1 MRDEEDHGT
10 DHGTDEDGTDHDE
23 EGGHHDEEEEGHHG
37 VHDEEEGGHHDE
49 EGGHHEEEGGHHDE
63 EGGHHD
69 EEGGHHD
76 EEEGGH
82 HDEEGGHHDEEE
94 EGGHHDEEGGH
105 HDEEEGHHHEE
116 GGHHGEEEG
125 HNHGGGHAHGGVNFT
140 INGEVVSSPG
150 FLSLIFN
157 IFFSIL
163 FVFNPNTF
171 PLLLLLGI
179 YEIMERYDEDLDDYL
194 SMEEFD
200 NLYDDIMERAGGE
213 GGEGGGHAGHGH
225 KRGGERE
232 AVVGMLERLSKR
244 RVVMVR
250 GEGHGHE
257 GEEGE
262 CKSADELFEEFDLD
276 EGYFFFSI
284 SFISILFF

>member
-1 MRDEEDHGT
+1 
-10 DHGTDEDGTDHDE
+10 
-23 EGGHHDEEEEGHHG
+23 
-37 VHDEEEGGHHDE
+37 
-49 EGGHHEEEGGHHDE
+49 
-63 EGGHHD
+63 
-69 EEGGHHD
+69 
-76 EEEGGH
+76 
-82 HDEEGGHHDEEE
+82 
-94 EGGHHDEEGGH
+94 
-105 HDEEEGHHHEE
+105 
-116 GGHHGEEEG
+116 
-125 HNHGGGHAHGGVNFT
+125 
-140 INGEVVSSPG
+140 
-150 FLSLIFN
+150 
-157 IFFSIL
+157 
-163 FVFNPNTF
+163 
-171 PLLLLLGI
+171 
-179 YEIMERYDEDLDDYL
+179 MERYDEDLDDYL

-225 KRGGERE
+225 KRGGERGGERE